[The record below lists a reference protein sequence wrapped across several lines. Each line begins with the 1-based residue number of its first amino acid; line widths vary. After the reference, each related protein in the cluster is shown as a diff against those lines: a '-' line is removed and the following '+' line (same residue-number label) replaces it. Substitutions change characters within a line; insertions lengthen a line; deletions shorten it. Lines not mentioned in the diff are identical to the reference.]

1 MKSVNL
7 KWSKGLGLMLCVLLF
22 ILLYLLTL
30 TLVNVFSDK
39 RMIYLD
45 IQDYPKDWSAKY
57 GIGKSHI
64 RESIIENFD
73 SLESN
78 AFFKLGEILNEQ
90 YRESDNSANKEE
102 LADDESSFPVEI
114 SVFNTDLAKFYYLT
128 DKLTRKL
135 LKKEDVWVNL
145 HINEFEDNLK
155 ARVVTTDWNNNTKS
169 KQIVIEKSDYKNNIE
184 KTINSLFMDISALI
198 CGIHHPITSVL
209 YDYHIVDMYQG
220 VSPWN
225 NNLYTA
231 EEKDSIL
238 LKYALDKRFNYSI
251 GYILLGSINE
261 KIGDESNDALLEKL
275 NKSKFYYQAYLE
287 HDTIFKDKIVNKIS
301 LIENRINN
309 ITNSTEKKES
319 NHFNGVNDIIEL
331 EKNGLIKL
339 DSITEQLIIVTD
351 PSSFEKQNDNG
362 KRRTVHKARMSV
374 YERNTNNEWVPALF
388 EEPVVVN
395 LSYNGLI
402 PEKKKKEGDGC
413 VPSGY
418 FPIPLAFGFKD
429 IETKMKYKIIGEK
442 DYWVSNPQSR
452 YYNTLQKESD
462 KEYHDGMS
470 ERLANID
477 LYEYAVVIGHNMNP
491 IKKGAG
497 SAIFIHIARS
507 KDAVTAGCIAITKE
521 NLISLIKWLDSN
533 KHPHIYIGKMPD

>member
-1 MKSVNL
+1 MTIIN
-7 KWSKGLGLMLCVLLF
+7 F
-22 ILLYLLTL
+22 
-30 TLVNVFSDK
+30 FSDK

-45 IQDYPKDWSAKY
+45 IQDYPEDWSAKY

-64 RESIIENFD
+64 KESIIENFD

-90 YRESDNSANKEE
+90 YSESGNSANKEE
-102 LADDESSFPVEI
+102 LADDESSFPVEL
-114 SVFNTDLAKFYYLT
+114 SVFNTDVAKIYNRIDEFI
-128 DKLTRKL
+128 RIL

-145 HINEFEDNLK
+145 RINEFEDNLK
-155 ARVVTTDWNNNTKS
+155 ARVVTTDWNNYTKS
-169 KQIVIEKSDYKNNIE
+169 KQIVIEKSDHKNNIE

-209 YDYHIVDMYQG
+209 YDYHIVDEYQG

-238 LKYALDKRFNYSI
+238 LKYALGKSINHSI
-251 GYILLGSINE
+251 GYILLGNINE
-261 KIGDESNDALLEKL
+261 KIGDESNDALLAKL

-287 HDTIFKDKIVNKIS
+287 HDTVFKKEIANKIPQ
-301 LIENRINN
+301 IENRINI
-309 ITNSTEKKES
+309 ITNSTEKQES

-351 PSSFEKQNDNG
+351 PSSYEKQDGNG
-362 KRRTVHKARMSV
+362 KRRTVHKARMAL
-374 YERNTNNEWVPALF
+374 YERNANKEWIPALF
-388 EEPVVVN
+388 EEPVEVN

-429 IETKMKYKIIGEK
+429 IDTKMKYKIVGEK

-452 YYNTLQKESD
+452 FYNTLQKELNN
-462 KEYHDGMS
+462 EYHDGLS

-477 LYEYAVVIGHNMNP
+477 LYEYAIVIGYNMNP
-491 IKKGAG
+491 IRKGAG
-497 SAIFIHIARS
+497 SAIFIHVARS
-507 KDAVTAGCIAITKE
+507 KDSVTAGCIAITKE
-521 NLISLIKWLDSN
+521 NLISLIKWMDSK
-533 KHPHIYIGKMPD
+533 KHPHIYIGKMPEK